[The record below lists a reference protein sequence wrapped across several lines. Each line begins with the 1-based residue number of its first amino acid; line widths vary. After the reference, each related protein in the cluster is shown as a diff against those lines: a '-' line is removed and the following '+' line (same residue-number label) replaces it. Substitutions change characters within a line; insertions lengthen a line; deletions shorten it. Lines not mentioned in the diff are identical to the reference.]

1 MKEFAITLICQKTNF
16 LSDPVQSLKDTKEV
30 FDMSCSPQN
39 GGSTSFNVINY
50 NLFTEK
56 IDGKNCIAYFFV
68 CELLP
73 SVWSNFP
80 RKHVFHGEVKSKFL
94 Y

>member
-56 IDGKNCIAYFFV
+56 IDGKNCLAYF
-68 CELLP
+68 L
-73 SVWSNFP
+73 SV
-80 RKHVFHGEVKSKFL
+80 KFFRQSGPIFQENTFFMGK
-94 Y
+94 